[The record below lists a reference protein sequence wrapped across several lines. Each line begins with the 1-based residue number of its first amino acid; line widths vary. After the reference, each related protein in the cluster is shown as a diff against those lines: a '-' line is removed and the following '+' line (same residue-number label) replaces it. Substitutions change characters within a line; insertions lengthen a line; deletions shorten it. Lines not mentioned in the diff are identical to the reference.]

1 MSVVESKLGLN
12 LSESLFLP
20 LADYVFEFKT
30 EPPHGLPVYPGSAWR
45 GALGWSLKRSV
56 CVIRHTACPDCLLY
70 RSCVYPYLFETPP
83 PPDTSKMRKYK
94 AAPHP
99 FVLRIEPGQHG
110 ADYRLGLILIGRA
123 VQQFPYFVHALGEAA
138 RQGVGSQRRTFE
150 LMRVLQAHGP
160 QGDDW
165 STIYEPE
172 RPLGQLKNTV
182 SAIPPVPDWLTLEI
196 LTPLRIKRDN
206 HLVTPARFRFADLF
220 GSLLRRISLLSHF
233 HTDYPLEADFFG
245 LTARAA
251 DVQYHVPCLHWFDW
265 TRYSSRQET
274 TLDMGGII
282 GQIDLQGSDIAE
294 FWPYLWLGQWTHAGK
309 GATLGLGRYRIQP
322 ESLPN

>member
-1 MSVVESKLGLN
+1 M
-12 LSESLFLP
+12 SESFSLP
-20 LADYVFEFKT
+20 VAVYEFQFKT
-30 EPPHGLPVYPGSAWR
+30 EPPHGLPAYPGSAWR

-56 CVIRHTACPDCLLY
+56 CVIRHTDCPDCLLY

-83 PPDTSKMRKYK
+83 PPDTGKMRKYT

-99 FVLRIEPGQHG
+99 FVLRIEPGQYG
-110 ADYRLGLILIGRA
+110 EDYRLGLILIGRA
-123 VQQFPYFVHALGEAA
+123 IHQFPYFVHALSEAG
-138 RQGVGSQRRTFE
+138 RQGVGSQRRPFE

-160 QGDDW
+160 QREDW

-172 RPLGQLKNTV
+172 QPLGQTESTV
-182 SAIPPVPDWLTLEI
+182 PTMPPVPDWLTLEI

-220 GSLLRRISLLSHF
+220 GTLLRRISLLSHF
-233 HTDYPLEADFFG
+233 HTEHPLEADFVG
-245 LTARAA
+245 LTTRAA
-251 DVQYHVPCLHWFDW
+251 DVRHHAPRLQWYDW

-282 GQIDLQGSDIAE
+282 GQFDLQGSDIAE

-309 GATLGLGRYRIQP
+309 GATLGLGRYRILP
-322 ESLPN
+322 ASLPDRTSG